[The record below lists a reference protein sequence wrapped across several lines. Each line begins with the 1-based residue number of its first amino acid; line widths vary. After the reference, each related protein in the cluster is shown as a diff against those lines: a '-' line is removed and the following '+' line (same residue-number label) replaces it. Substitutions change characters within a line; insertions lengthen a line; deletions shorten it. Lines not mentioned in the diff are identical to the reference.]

1 MAKRKPSK
9 YKVKKKDRREQKKK
23 QRLLKAVFEKKTH
36 PRNRNET
43 DVKLVKGLDN
53 LCAQMAS
60 LGVSAGSFDSQKLD
74 LAKDGGE
81 AAVEA
86 AFKKLALNGSSD
98 ELDVKLVKSLKSL
111 TCEEAPVKTEPKE
124 EEEET
129 SSEFYQ
135 RQRQEYTKY
144 CRRQGKK
151 LRNSRRKVGKSYK
164 VLEDLRATDID

>member
-36 PRNRNET
+36 PRNKNET

-53 LCAQMAS
+53 ICAQIAS

-74 LAKDGGE
+74 LAKDGE

-111 TCEEAPVKTEPKE
+111 TCEAPVKTEPKE
-124 EEEET
+124 EDQEET
-129 SSEFYQ
+129 SAEFYK

-151 LRNSRRKVGKSYK
+151 LRNSKRKVGKSYK
-164 VLEDLRATDID
+164 VLEDLRATDH